1 MNTTMILILLPCL
14 LISIIFWIFL
24 NKLSL
29 ISNNKEE
36 LLELQQENQNLKIE
50 IAKLR
55 NAEEYLKKE
64 FIRVQNE
71 LNLTF
76 SQLETIKQDNLSL
89 LALNQELSN
98 TKSRLEVEN
107 QNLSDAYAKLDKTI
121 TEVRQQM
128 NYEFSQLKTLAI
140 SELEQKANQSL
151 KDIGR
156 DNIIIPL
163 QEHFKD
169 LQNKINDLSLE
180 TKLINR
186 NSTELN
192 EQAKNLALA
201 LTKDSKKKGDFGEL
215 ILANLLE
222 SVGLQEH
229 ISYIEQP
236 QIKTIDKKLI
246 PDVIINLPHHR
257 SVVIDSKNIM
267 QRYYES
273 VVNQEDKRKAIVDAI
288 KNTFK
293 NLSDKDYINA
303 VESSTSRQVFDYVI
317 MFIPNEGLFNF
328 IIEEDQSL
336 NGAIL
341 RDAYQQKVFIA
352 GPSTLLVLLGMIER
366 TWETYQVEERAELII
381 NLAKEIS
388 DKIKLS
394 LTRIADLGI
403 LIKKSAT
410 QYNDVIKALDNGT
423 ASSMVGKL
431 DKLVYLSGNKH
442 DQIKLNGIN
451 EALRSPA
458 SLQ

>member
-1 MNTTMILILLPCL
+1 MNVTMILIVLLGL
-14 LISIIFWIFL
+14 LISIISWILVKKL
-24 NKLSL
+24 NL

-36 LLELQQENQNLKIE
+36 LIELQQENQGLKIE

-64 FIRVQNE
+64 FIRLQNE
-71 LNLTF
+71 LSLTF
-76 SQLETIKQDNLSL
+76 SKLETIKQDNLSF

-107 QNLSDAYAKLDKTI
+107 QNLKDAYVKLDKTI
-121 TEVRQQM
+121 IEVRQQM
-128 NYEFSQLKTLAI
+128 NHEFAQLKTLAI
-140 SELEQKANQSL
+140 NELEQKANQSL

-246 PDVIINLPHHR
+246 PDVIINLPHQR
-257 SVVIDSKNIM
+257 AVVIDSKNIM

-288 KNTFK
+288 KSTFK
-293 NLSDKDYINA
+293 SLSDKNYISAFEN
-303 VESSTSRQVFDYVI
+303 STNRQVFDYVI

-328 IIEEDQSL
+328 IIEEDQSV
-336 NGAIL
+336 NGAVL
-341 RDAYQQKVFIA
+341 RDAYQQKIFIA
-352 GPSTLLVLLGMIER
+352 GPSTLLVLLAMIEK

-381 NLAKEIS
+381 NLAKEIA

-394 LTRIADLGI
+394 LTRIADLGVI
-403 LIKKSAT
+403 IKKT
-410 QYNDVIKALDNGT
+410 TIQYNDVIKTLDNGT
-423 ASSMVGKL
+423 AGSMIGKL
-431 DKLVYLSGNKH
+431 DKLIYLSGEKH
-442 DQIKLNGIN
+442 DPIKLNEIN
-451 EALRSPA
+451 ETLRSP
-458 SLQ
+458 SSFQ